1 MKWNVFSFAFCTFF
15 KIFHVRLGKKS
26 KSVSFSRVYVCVK
39 AKITLVSFFLLF
51 FFAPSPKN
59 GHIWCTFFSDCG
71 DSLQKERRCR
81 AHVPGINNE
90 IKLKQTSVSFKRNYE
105 SACCQPVFILT
116 GRKQNLG
123 RLPVQAQT
131 VTMRKRVILQAG
143 HGLASTCKVK
153 NCRIIKMIIII
164 FFFLQD
170 GKKNHFTMELSFSS
184 SSIRGRCTDSKVDKC
199 SHCWQTLKA
208 GKLKPG
214 RGRVWYKRIVENTAK
229 QAGSSFF
236 INNSIS

>member
-1 MKWNVFSFAFCTFF
+1 MLSVFLQSFLSCFKYYSKYTQAQFCG
-15 KIFHVRLGKKS
+15 GK
-26 KSVSFSRVYVCVK
+26 
-39 AKITLVSFFLLF
+39 T
-51 FFAPSPKN
+51 KN
-59 GHIWCTFFSDCG
+59 GHICCTFLADCG

-81 AHVPGINNE
+81 AHVPGIDNE

-105 SACCQPVFILT
+105 SACCKTMFILT

-131 VTMRKRVILQAG
+131 VTMRTRVLLQAG
-143 HGLASTCKVK
+143 PGLASTCKVK
-153 NCRIIKMIIII
+153 NCRIITMIIII

-214 RGRVWYKRIVENTAK
+214 RGRV
-229 QAGSSFF
+229 
-236 INNSIS
+236 

>member
-1 MKWNVFSFAFCTFF
+1 MVAEPFSTQKKIETFLF
-15 KIFHVRLGKKS
+15 
-26 KSVSFSRVYVCVK
+26 
-39 AKITLVSFFLLF
+39 TLCDFYQHSCNPFFLASNTIQNTLKPNF
-51 FFAPSPKN
+51 VEEKTKN
-59 GHIWCTFFSDCG
+59 GNICRTFFSDCG

-131 VTMRKRVILQAG
+131 VTMRTRVLLQAG
-143 HGLASTCKVK
+143 PGLASTCKVK
-153 NCRIIKMIIII
+153 NCRIITMIIII

-184 SSIRGRCTDSKVDKC
+184 SSISGQCTDSKVDKC

-214 RGRVWYKRIVENTAK
+214 RGRV
-229 QAGSSFF
+229 
-236 INNSIS
+236 